1 MYEEYDSFIACFER
15 AEEKEI
21 RHAGVEGQ
29 RKDQRVYGSDQG
41 GRHMKKRRAEDMEDW
56 ELDDAVKRRKNEA
69 DYKRYSRSNQRRER
83 AMERVKNVDSVLRVA
98 SGAAGLYAIA
108 KNHKGYKDTA
118 IKEAEKNKAT
128 AIKEAGKKVDEFI
141 KKSGKKKSYASP
153 QMDLRNVVIPKDV
166 AEAAGQLYKR
176 RG

>member
-29 RKDQRVYGSDQG
+29 RKNQRVYGSDQG
-41 GRHMKKRRAEDMEDW
+41 GRYMKKRRAEDMEDW

-83 AMERVKNVDSVLRVA
+83 AMEHVKNASTILGIA
-98 SGAAGLYAIA
+98 SGAAGLYKIA
-108 KNHKGYKDTA
+108 KDHNESASAK
-118 IKEAEKNKAT
+118 
-128 AIKEAGKKVDEFI
+128 AGKKIDDFLGDVATTA
-141 KKSGKKKSYASP
+141 KKKKKYAAPTSEK
-153 QMDLRNVVIPKDV
+153 LKNIVIPKDV
-166 AEAAGQLYKR
+166 AKAAKR
-176 RG
+176 VAKQSRKSRS

>member
-83 AMERVKNVDSVLRVA
+83 AMEHVKNASSLIGLA
-98 SGAAGLYAIA
+98 SGAAGLYAIG
-108 KNHKGYKDTA
+108 KNHRKDA
-118 IKEAEKNKAT
+118 AENAEKKL
-128 AIKEAGKKVDEFI
+128 DEFVRDNVAN
-141 KKSGKKKSYASP
+141 KKKKKRVLPLSE
-153 QMDLRNVVIPKDV
+153 LRNVVIPKDV
-166 AEAAGQLYKR
+166 STAAKR
-176 RG
+176 VSKQRGGKK

>member
-21 RHAGVEGQ
+21 KHAGVEGQ

-83 AMERVKNVDSVLRVA
+83 AMEHVKNASSLIGLA
-98 SGAAGLYAIA
+98 SGAAGLYKVA
-108 KNHKGYKDTA
+108 KDHRDEGTIRKMVKNGLSNGNAMEAAQSKIDERAWTRKLINKFRKEHKSAG
-118 IKEAEKNKAT
+118 
-128 AIKEAGKKVDEFI
+128 GKK
-141 KKSGKKKSYASP
+141 S
-153 QMDLRNVVIPKDV
+153 
-166 AEAAGQLYKR
+166 
-176 RG
+176 

>member
-83 AMERVKNVDSVLRVA
+83 AMEHVKNASAVVGLA
-98 SGAAGLYAIA
+98 SGAAGLYKIA
-108 KNHKGYKDTA
+108 QDHRDERTIRKMVKEGLVNEDAKNAAVSKIDERAWTRKLINEFRKNHKNSG
-118 IKEAEKNKAT
+118 
-128 AIKEAGKKVDEFI
+128 GKK
-141 KKSGKKKSYASP
+141 
-153 QMDLRNVVIPKDV
+153 
-166 AEAAGQLYKR
+166 
-176 RG
+176 